1 MSTPTATPATR
12 EPRSE
17 HARLAHSAPPEW
29 INPVPDGIYDL
40 AVIGAGPAGLEAAER
55 AATLGARVAL
65 IERDLLGGGCL
76 NTACIPSKTLLRS
89 ARLYGEVEHAAR
101 FGARLDAAKP
111 DFSAAMAR
119 VRAVRAQLA
128 RIHSARRVA
137 AAGIDLY
144 FGSARFLGEDRLGVD
159 ALVLAFDKALVATGS
174 RPKVV
179 AIPGLAEAGYL
190 TSDDVFDLDVL
201 PRRIVVIGGG
211 PLGCELAQ
219 AFRHFGARTTI
230 VESLPLFLGGE
241 ERDAAQLLSDAFA
254 RDGIEIRLNT
264 RAVAVRRVD
273 GELQIDLVSD
283 DYRSTV
289 QADAILTGMGRVPNL
304 QGLDLDAAGVA
315 HDAGHGI
322 RVDEHLRSTNPRVY
336 AAGDACLE
344 HRYAHMAVASARIAV
359 DNALRALGTRLDCL
373 VVPWCTY
380 TEPEIAHV
388 GLYVRDAN
396 RLGIPI
402 KTYTIPLHQVV
413 RAVTDGE
420 SEGFIKVQ
428 VAEGGDRIL
437 GATIVARHA
446 GEMISEI
453 TLAMV
458 AGVGLRALADVIHPF
473 PTQADGIRMAAEA
486 CRDSLAR
493 ANASIPG
500 QFERASSLEQDP

>member
-1 MSTPTATPATR
+1 
-12 EPRSE
+12 
-17 HARLAHSAPPEW
+17 
-29 INPVPDGIYDL
+29 
-40 AVIGAGPAGLEAAER
+40 VIGAGPAGLEAAEH
-55 AATLGARVAL
+55 AAALGARVAL

-76 NTACIPSKTLLRS
+76 NTSCVPSKTLLRT

-101 FGARLDAAKP
+101 FGARLDPATP
-111 DFSAAMAR
+111 DFPAAMAR
-119 VRAVRAQLA
+119 VRALRAQLA
-128 RIHSARRVA
+128 RTHSARCVA

-144 FGSARFLGEDRLGVD
+144 FGAARFLGEDRLGVD
-159 ALVLAFDKALVATGS
+159 ALVLHFDKALVATGA
-174 RPKVV
+174 RPKLVE
-179 AIPGLAEAGYL
+179 IPGLAESGYL
-190 TSDDVFDLDVL
+190 TSDDVFDLEAL
-201 PRRIVVIGGG
+201 PRRLVVIGGG

-219 AFRHFGARTTI
+219 AFRRLGARTTI

-264 RAVAVRRVD
+264 SAVAVRRVD
-273 GELQIDLVSD
+273 GVLQIDLVSD
-283 DYRSTV
+283 DYRNTV

-304 QGLDLDAAGVA
+304 RGLELETAGVTY
-315 HDAGHGI
+315 DDERGI
-322 RVDEHLRSTNPRVY
+322 RVDEHLRSSNPRVY
-336 AAGDACLE
+336 AAGDACLV

-359 DNALRALGTRLDCL
+359 DNALRGLGTRLGSL

-458 AGVGLRALADVIHPF
+458 AGVGLQALADVIHPF
-473 PTQADGIRMAAEA
+473 PTQAEGIRMAAEA
-486 CRDSLAR
+486 CRRSLAR
-493 ANASIPG
+493 ANASDPDEITSA
-500 QFERASSLEQDP
+500 FFLEQGP

>member
-1 MSTPTATPATR
+1 VNVSASSPA
-12 EPRSE
+12 PGAPGSE
-17 HARLAHSAPPEW
+17 DARLAQSAPPEW
-29 INPVPDGIYDL
+29 INPVPRERYDL

-55 AATLGARVAL
+55 AAGLGARVAL
-65 IERDLLGGGCL
+65 IERDRLGGGSL
-76 NTACIPSKTLLRS
+76 NSACIPSKTLLRS
-89 ARLYGEVEHAAR
+89 ARLYGDVEHAAH
-101 FGARLDAAKP
+101 FGARLETAAP
-111 DFSAAMAR
+111 DFAAAMAR
-119 VRAVRAQLA
+119 VRALRAQLE
-128 RIHSARRVA
+128 RSHSARRVA
-137 AAGIDLY
+137 AAGIDLF
-144 FGSARFLGEDRLGVD
+144 FGAARFLGADRLGVD
-159 ALVLAFDKALVATGS
+159 ALVLDFDKALVATGS

-190 TSDDVFDLDVL
+190 TSEEVFDLEAL
-201 PRRIVVIGGG
+201 PRRLVVIGGG

-273 GELQIDLVSD
+273 GEVQVDLVSD

-289 QADAILTGMGRVPNL
+289 SADAILTGMGRTPDV
-304 QGLDLDAAGVA
+304 QGLDLDAAGVDYD
-315 HDAGHGI
+315 HELGI
-322 RVDEHLRSTNPRVY
+322 RVDDFLCTSNPRVY
-336 AAGDACLE
+336 AAGDACLV
-344 HRYAHMAVASARIAV
+344 HRYAHTAVASARIAV
-359 DNALRALGTRLDCL
+359 DNALRGIGTRLDSL

-486 CRDSLAR
+486 CKRSLA
-493 ANASIPG
+493 AAS
-500 QFERASSLEQDP
+500 QERQA